1 MTGRID
7 GGNNCAHRFRS
18 ADSNGMSETDAN
30 AIASPRQAKKSL
42 VLMVSQSGLV
52 CSVVEAAP
60 AMQEQFAAQ
69 PDSLS
74 IDQLWSDELAAKIRS
89 ALKRVI
95 RSRESSSLDVDNADG
110 TVQEFILVPQGRD
123 RILMIIRDLTA
134 QSRSQRRTRKLAYT
148 DDVTGLPNREQL
160 LAELGDITDVQRL
173 KEGRSAVI
181 CIHVGQFDDYGYALS
196 SSLQDD
202 VLSQLA
208 KRLQSGLRGS
218 NKDGIT
224 NFERYSVVGRTDY
237 RQFCVVLPSIDDG
250 EDAEAVAE
258 RLIQDLK
265 LPVKTADRT
274 VTVRACGGI
283 ALFPQDGTD
292 SASLYENAIAAMEDA
307 RSTPNTAIKFH
318 SGTVRLR
325 TLQRSD
331 LASELKSAL
340 QNGGYD
346 LNFLPIVDA
355 NTGAAITME
364 ALLRWP
370 DAVLGSEP
378 TRKIIR
384 VAERTGLILK
394 IGDWVLRNACEQL
407 QVWHAAG
414 HTDIRVAVNLSE
426 QELVSD
432 GTVERVEQTLIETN
446 TRAED
451 LDIELKEQ
459 ILFREVQSGF
469 AVCSRLKALGVRLVV
484 DDYGIGTSSLAHLSQ
499 SPIDALKI
507 DNSFV
512 TNIDKRERDRAAC
525 AAALAMAAE
534 LGIEVIAEGIET
546 TGQAEILRS
555 LGCRYLQGFLM
566 SRPMTAGDALAFLD
580 ANAAGK
586 VIQRGAHDRL

>member
-1 MTGRID
+1 
-7 GGNNCAHRFRS
+7 
-18 ADSNGMSETDAN
+18 MSETEAN
-30 AIASPRQAKKSL
+30 AIASPQHANKSL
-42 VLMVSQSGLV
+42 VLLVSQSGLV
-52 CSVVEAAP
+52 CSIVEASP
-60 AMQEQFAAQ
+60 AMHEQFAAN
-69 PDSLS
+69 PDSFS
-74 IDQLWSDELAAKIRS
+74 VDQLWSDELAASIRNE
-89 ALKRVI
+89 LRRVI
-95 RSRESSSLDVDNADG
+95 RSRESCSLDLENADG

-123 RILMIIRDLTA
+123 RIMMIVRDLTA
-134 QSRSQRRTRKLAYT
+134 QKRSQLRTRKLAYT

-160 LAELGDITDVQRL
+160 LAELEEITDVQRL
-173 KEGRSAVI
+173 REGRSAVI

-196 SSLQDD
+196 SNLQDD
-202 VLSQLA
+202 VLGQLA
-208 KRLQSGLRGS
+208 KRLRSGLRGS

-237 RQFCVVLPSIDDG
+237 RQFCVVLPSIEDG
-250 EDAEAVAE
+250 EDAEAVAK
-258 RLIQDLK
+258 RLIEDLK
-265 LPVKTADRT
+265 LPVKTANRI

-292 SASLYENAIAAMEDA
+292 SASLFENAIAAMEDA

-340 QNGGYD
+340 QNDGYD

-355 NTGAAITME
+355 ITGATTTME

-384 VAERTGLILK
+384 VAERTGLILQ
-394 IGDWVLRNACEQL
+394 IGHWVLKNACEQL
-407 QVWHAAG
+407 QAWRAAG
-414 HTDIRVAVNLSE
+414 HADVRVAVNLSE

-432 GTVERVEQTLIETN
+432 GTVERIEQTLIETK
-446 TRAED
+446 TRPED
-451 LDIELKEQ
+451 LDIELKEN

-469 AVCSRLKALGVRLVV
+469 AVCGRLKELGVRLVV

-507 DNSFV
+507 DNSFIM
-512 TNIDKRERDRAAC
+512 NIDKRERDRAAC

-546 TGQAEILRS
+546 TGQADILRA

-566 SRPMTAGDALAFLD
+566 SMPMNAGDTLEFLN
-580 ANAAGK
+580 ANSVDKGIRK
-586 VIQRGAHDRL
+586 GAHDRL